1 LPLPGPYR
9 RSAPSAGSFGERAE
23 KRASDQYAPP
33 LPAAAPPAP
42 AFRRLRH
49 RSGAFPVSER
59 LASEVLSLPMF
70 PGIREDQLGAV
81 VAAIADYFQGR

>member
-1 LPLPGPYR
+1 
-9 RSAPSAGSFGERAE
+9 
-23 KRASDQYAPP
+23 
-33 LPAAAPPAP
+33 
-42 AFRRLRH
+42 LRH